1 MKKKMQ
7 MLSIS
12 LIYVWKLLNC
22 NLTRGIK
29 TPSCINLNTKKMNF
43 IKLASFLIISLNI
56 FSQSGEI
63 IYEAEIIPIDFES
76 KLKSDT
82 ISETQKAS
90 LRAIFKNQ
98 PKVLYQLVFNKN
110 ESFFEKSQTM
120 DDANRSLNFAESKVG
135 KGVFYTNRPKKL
147 IINQKFYSG
156 EDFLISVPPFEWK
169 LTQETKKIGNYV
181 CYKATTIK
189 HVESRNGKMQR
200 AVTAWYTTQI
210 PYNYG
215 PKDYNGLPGLI
226 LELQEDNLL
235 INATK
240 ITIQPTKKKI
250 IEKPSIGQE
259 VNQQEFDSIVK
270 KLYNERR
277 KMLKQ

>member
-1 MKKKMQ
+1 MK
-7 MLSIS
+7 IRFS
-12 LIYVWKLLNC
+12 LI
-22 NLTRGIK
+22 
-29 TPSCINLNTKKMNF
+29 
-43 IKLASFLIISLNI
+43 LAHMLFLVNI
-56 FSQSGEI
+56 FSQSGEV
-63 IYEAEIIPIDFES
+63 IYEAEMIPIDYES

-110 ESFFEKSQTM
+110 ESFFKKQQIM
-120 DDANRSLNFAESKVG
+120 DDGNRGINFAETKVG
-135 KGVFYTNRPKKL
+135 KGVFYTNKSLK
-147 IINQKFYSG
+147 IIIYQKFYSG
-156 EDFLISVPPFEWK
+156 EDFLISIPPFEWK

-189 HVESRNGKMQR
+189 HVEGRNGKMQR

-210 PYNYG
+210 PYNFG

-226 LELQEDNLL
+226 IELQEDNLL
-235 INATK
+235 ISATK

-259 VNQQEFDSIVK
+259 VTQQEYDSLVK
-270 KLYNERR
+270 KLYYERR